1 MHARKQLLKSLRILQ
16 ADCLELLDSFSV
28 SLEEV
33 KQFNEED
40 FSKRWDKLRRELREV
55 SRSIYDEH
63 QRSSRKQK
71 NLE

>member
-33 KQFNEED
+33 EQFNEED

-55 SRSIYDEH
+55 SRSIYDER
-63 QRSSRKQK
+63 QRCSRKQK
-71 NLE
+71 KME